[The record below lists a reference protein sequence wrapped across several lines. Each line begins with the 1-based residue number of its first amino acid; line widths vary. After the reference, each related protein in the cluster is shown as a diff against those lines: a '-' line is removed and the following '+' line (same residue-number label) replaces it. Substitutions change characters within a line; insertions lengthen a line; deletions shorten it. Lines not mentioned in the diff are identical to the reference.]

1 VGESRRGFRRLADIF
16 LSQLRTDGQK
26 NELIRNTCE
35 LTFSMLAH
43 KGAEA
48 FLTDTLAKVVN
59 DTLSDYYQFCDL
71 VLEHQIVELLFRQ
84 VAVPYHVNV
93 ERTAGGGIRLRIRR
107 CSWT

>member
-1 VGESRRGFRRLADIF
+1 VDVGQYPVFGPLLPWTKKTNAKDENYPQWVNLDADFADFADIF

-59 DTLSDYYQFCDL
+59 
-71 VLEHQIVELLFRQ
+71 EHRFRTTISS
-84 VAVPYHVNV
+84 ATSCWST
-93 ERTAGGGIRLRIRR
+93 R
-107 CSWT
+107 S